1 MEKSSK
7 QKINKETQV
16 LNDTLDQVELI
27 DIYRGFHSVVGF
39 FGGSDGKES
48 TYNAGDL
55 SSIPELGVHG
65 TLSRIDHALGHIS
78 NLGKFKKIEISS
90 SIFSDHN
97 TMKVKLKVAQLC
109 PTLCDPMDCSLSGSS
124 VYEIL
129 QARIPECIAVPF
141 SRGSSQ
147 LRN

>member
-1 MEKSSK
+1 M
-7 QKINKETQV
+7 
-16 LNDTLDQVELI
+16 
-27 DIYRGFHSVVGF
+27 GF

-48 TYNAGDL
+48 TYNVGDL
-55 SSIPELGVHG
+55 GSIPELGIHG
-65 TLSRIDHALGHIS
+65 TLSRTDHVLGHIS

-97 TMKVKLKVAQLC
+97 TVKVKLKVAQLC
-109 PTLCDPMDCSLSGSS
+109 PTLCDPMDCSLSGSP
-124 VYEIL
+124 VYGIL
-129 QARIPECIAVPF
+129 QARIPEWIAVPF